1 VLVSESEF
9 EHEVNVEIARLA
21 RSLHSHQTGDL
32 DVDDLLRE
40 VTESATRTL
49 PHVTDAGVTLVSNR
63 RRKEVQSLAATGP
76 IPRTLDSLQEKHQQ
90 GPCLESIWDH
100 HTVVV
105 DDYAS
110 EERWPEFTVGL
121 REQSPVRSSLSIQL
135 YTNESE
141 LGALNLYSE
150 KANAFTAQ
158 IEELALVLAAH
169 AAVGLASARREDQ
182 LQSALATRD
191 IIGQAKGIVMER
203 HNVDAVRA
211 FNLLVKLSQDTNTP
225 VEKLA
230 QRLVN
235 VDHPLEE
242 T

>member
-1 VLVSESEF
+1 
-9 EHEVNVEIARLA
+9 
-21 RSLHSHQTGDL
+21 
-32 DVDDLLRE
+32 
-40 VTESATRTL
+40 
-49 PHVTDAGVTLVSNR
+49 
-63 RRKEVQSLAATGP
+63 LAATGP
-76 IPRTLDSLQEKHQQ
+76 IPRSLDSLQEKNQQ

-100 HTVVV
+100 HTVLV

-110 EERWPEFTVGL
+110 EKRWPEFTVGL
-121 REQSPVRSSLSIQL
+121 LDESPVRSSLSIQL

-150 KANAFTAQ
+150 KTNAFTAQ

-191 IIGQAKGIVMER
+191 IIGQAKGIIMER
-203 HNVDAVRA
+203 HNVDAVKA
-211 FNLLVKLSQDTNTP
+211 FNLLVKLSQDTNTS
-225 VEKLA
+225 VQQLS
-230 QRLVN
+230 QRLVD